1 MSEQLHPH
9 WRIQYIRTRKEPG
22 AGSPFAALLAAHDDE
37 ANLILHRGAHC
48 FVILNNSPYNPG
60 HLMVLPNREVGELA
74 DLTAEERAEM
84 MDLLVCCQAVLQKVM
99 SPAGFNMGLNLG
111 KAAGAGIPTH
121 LHFHVVPRW
130 DGDHNFMPVI
140 ADTRVLPQALAELW
154 ARLKPA
160 FAAA

>member
-1 MSEQLHPH
+1 
-9 WRIQYIRTRKEPG
+9 
-22 AGSPFAALLAAHDDE
+22 
-37 ANLILHRGAHC
+37 
-48 FVILNNSPYNPG
+48 
-60 HLMVLPNREVGELA
+60 MVLPNREVGELSE
-74 DLTAEERAEM
+74 LTSDERAEL
-84 MDLLVCCQAVLQKVM
+84 MDLLVLCQRVLQQVM
-99 SPAGFNMGLNLG
+99 SPAGFNVGLNLG

-154 ARLKPA
+154 ACLKPA